1 MQLTQQQQAI
11 AAAIQVASFM
21 AQLKALYTAIA
32 GFLVTN
38 TNQAYAGILADLPTY
53 TFTSQGAQGLY
64 DTTAGAG
71 NVSVTSGSSAI
82 TFSQTQTGLSG
93 SYLVVVGDTANGLY
107 LIGSG
112 NGTTWTLASPYG
124 GATNATAT
132 FGTATPNTA
141 HPIALPMGGPLNMA
155 ENNILTAVGSLT
167 NFATFWTG
175 GAIGVQANTP
185 QKFADL
191 LNS

>member
-11 AAAIQVASFM
+11 AAAVQVASFM
-21 AQLKALYTAIA
+21 AQLKALYAGITA
-32 GFLVTN
+32 FLVTN
-38 TNQAYAGILADLPTY
+38 TDQAYAGILAALPTY
-53 TFTSQGAQGLY
+53 IFTSQGAQGLY

-71 NVSVTSGSSAI
+71 TVSVTAGSNAI
-82 TFSQTQTGLSG
+82 TFSQSQSGLSG
-93 SYLVVVGDTANGLY
+93 TYLVVVGDTANGLY

-112 NGTTWTLASPYG
+112 TGAAWTLASPYG
-124 GATNATAT
+124 GATNATAAW
-132 FGTATPNTA
+132 GTATPNNA

-155 ENNILTAVGSLT
+155 ENNILTAVGSLA
-167 NFATFWTG
+167 NFATYWTG
-175 GAIGVQANTP
+175 QAVAVQANTP